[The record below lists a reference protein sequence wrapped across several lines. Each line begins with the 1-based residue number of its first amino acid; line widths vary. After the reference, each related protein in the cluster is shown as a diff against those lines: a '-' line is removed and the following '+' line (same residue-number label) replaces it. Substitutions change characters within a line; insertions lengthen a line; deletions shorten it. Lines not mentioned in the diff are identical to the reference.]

1 MAGRLSRYSRERVG
15 DAVSYR
21 DPGELEADDLLLLRR
36 ARDVGRNAFNPVS
49 GFLVGAAVRDRLGRT
64 FAGTFLESSA
74 LPLSV
79 CAEPAALL
87 AAFSAGSR
95 DLVTIAVAG
104 GDPTDSGSDIPIT
117 PCGGCRQRIYDTTG
131 GAAVN
136 IRVLCSNLAL
146 DRVLDVHILDLL
158 PYAFDSSVLPAAAWK
173 A

>member
-1 MAGRLSRYSRERVG
+1 VAAPPYIDPDELDEEDLS
-15 DAVSYR
+15 
-21 DPGELEADDLLLLRR
+21 LLRR

-49 GFLVGAAVRDRLGRT
+49 GFLVGAAVRDRDGRVYV
-64 FAGTFLESSA
+64 GTFLESSA

-95 DLVTIAVAG
+95 DLTAIAVVG
-104 GDPTDSGSDIPIT
+104 GDPTASGLSIPIT

-146 DRVLDVHILDLL
+146 DQVLDVRIADLL
-158 PYAFDSSVLPAAAWK
+158 PLAFDSSVLPAAAWSH
-173 A
+173 